1 MRDPA
6 AVCDPEPKRP
16 DPVNPNTN
24 NLRSPKGYAGQALHG
39 TQASGSQMRR
49 GKLTRDILT

>member
-24 NLRSPKGYAGQALHG
+24 NLKSPKGFAGQALHG

-49 GKLTRDILT
+49 GKLIREI

>member
-6 AVCDPEPKRP
+6 AVSDPNPRRP

-24 NLRSPKGYAGQALHG
+24 NLKAPKGYAGQALYG

-49 GKLTRDILT
+49 GKLVREI